1 MLQRTCEYMKQQHID
16 LKGQK
21 IVIGLSGGMDSVCLF
36 HVLKD
41 LGCEL
46 IAVHVNHCIRGEE
59 ADADEAFVKNLCE
72 SYGVVYQGYRIDV
85 PKLSREGHLSIEE
98 AGRIVRKNAF
108 CRNNECLW
116 CKVCGP
122 CPSWQ

>member
-36 HVLKD
+36 HVLRD

-72 SYGVVYQGYRIDV
+72 S
-85 PKLSREGHLSIEE
+85 SSIE
-98 AGRIVRKNAF
+98 ILLRKF
-108 CRNNECLW
+108 SEI
-116 CKVCGP
+116 
-122 CPSWQ
+122 